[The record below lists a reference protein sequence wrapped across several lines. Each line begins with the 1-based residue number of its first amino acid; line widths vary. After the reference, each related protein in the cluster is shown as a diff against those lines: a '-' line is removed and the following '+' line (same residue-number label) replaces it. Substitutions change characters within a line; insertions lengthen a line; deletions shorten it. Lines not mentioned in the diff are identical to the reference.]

1 MIRTAALLLC
11 LATPAFAQ
19 VADGVQRDF
28 YDDGTLAREIT
39 RSGGELD
46 GPWRLYY
53 PSGQLE
59 EEQFYVA
66 GRIDGV
72 ERKFHENGQ
81 LAAEVHWTDGER
93 DGDFR
98 DYDRDGNLTMQGA
111 YDMGKPVGP
120 HIEFWPSG
128 ARRSLRHFDDGR
140 EVGLSRRWSREG
152 VLTREAEY
160 SDAGDFLRE
169 RRWKDDT
176 LILVR
181 EPVQV
186 DGHGWG
192 EKLTEYEGN
201 FTETDIRAEGYR
213 LTTRHLKDE
222 LIDRSEVI
230 DGQMQGLY
238 ISTDPIQGDVTR
250 FTYVDNQPD
259 GLFTRTW
266 NGRVLDR
273 GMYDQGKRVGEWR
286 REETTPFVE
295 LETYDSQGRL
305 DGEQRTLGL
314 DGKVRVRVTYA
325 AGTLDGPYES
335 FGPGGEILEVGQ
347 YDMGQKTG
355 PWQEISGN
363 LEDLH
368 SGSYAEDKRDGRW
381 TITGADGHPADV
393 LHYDM
398 GEEDGLHYI
407 FARDGAV
414 DEVQAWRDGV
424 RDGYTTYYQD
434 GRPVVRDL
442 WQDGSLIRTDLPV
455 GPE

>member
-1 MIRTAALLLC
+1 
-11 LATPAFAQ
+11 
-19 VADGVQRDF
+19 
-28 YDDGTLAREIT
+28 
-39 RSGGELD
+39 
-46 GPWRLYY
+46 
-53 PSGQLE
+53 
-59 EEQFYVA
+59 
-66 GRIDGV
+66 
-72 ERKFHENGQ
+72 
-81 LAAEVHWTDGER
+81 
-93 DGDFR
+93 
-98 DYDRDGNLTMQGA
+98 
-111 YDMGKPVGP
+111 MGKPVGP

-128 ARRSLRHFDDGR
+128 ARRSLRHFDEGR

-152 VLTREAEY
+152 LLTREAEY
-160 SDAGDFLRE
+160 RDAGDFVRE
-169 RRWKDDT
+169 RRWKDDR
-176 LILVR
+176 LISVR

-250 FTYVDNQPD
+250 FTYIDNQPD

-273 GMYDQGKRVGEWR
+273 GMYDHGKRVSEWR

-295 LETYDSQGRL
+295 LEHYDAEGQL
-305 DGEQRTLGL
+305 DGEQRTLGM
-314 DGKVRVRVTYA
+314 DGAVRKRRTYV
-325 AGTLDGPYES
+325 AGTLDGPYEAY
-335 FGPGGEILEVGQ
+335 GPGGEILEVGH
-347 YDMGQKTG
+347 YNMGQKTG
-355 PWQEISGN
+355 PWQEISGT
-363 LEDLH
+363 LKDLH
-368 SGSYAEDKRDGRW
+368 SGSYVEDKRDGRW
-381 TITGADGHPADV
+381 TITNAEGHPAEV

-407 FARDGAV
+407 FARDGVV

-424 RDGYTTYYQD
+424 RDGYTTYYQY
-434 GRPVVRDL
+434 GRPFLRDQ
-442 WQDGSLIRTDLPV
+442 WRDGALTQSDLPV
-455 GPE
+455 VPE